1 LRSRLTAPAILCVL
15 AFASVARAEP
25 SELERAR
32 ALFDEAGELERRGQW
47 ILAQERLRAA
57 LRIRETPHLRY
68 ALGWALE
75 NGDRLVDARTE
86 YAVALRLG
94 QRDGAEEVTRL
105 ASARLAEVDRKLP
118 ILQVRVRGA
127 LAPGSHVSVDGREVL
142 VHGEVGN
149 VPVDPGPHTVEVVRR
164 GKATSDQI
172 VTLKPGVLSVVEVRG
187 DEGAVA
193 ADTHASTNPRADAS
207 ARTEADTRGGA
218 TAPWVLVAS
227 GGALSLGAVV
237 LFVSSSGDASARDDA
252 TRRWCDA
259 TACVGGSTA
268 TRAETADAT
277 AYRREAS
284 DAATR
289 GNTKQIVGAILGG
302 VGLVGIATGAYLL
315 LTGRERDDRPSPM
328 AKARL
333 AEHAEGSLGASRAEP
348 LIARLRVDAA
358 PLPGGGL
365 AGASLTF

>member
-1 LRSRLTAPAILCVL
+1 VHLRSRLAAPAVLCAL

-47 ILAQERLRAA
+47 PLAQERLRAA

-94 QRDGAEEVTRL
+94 QRDGVEEVSRL

-127 LAPGSHVSVDGREVL
+127 LAPGSRVSVDGREVL
-142 VHGEVGN
+142 VHGDVGN
-149 VPVDPGPHTVEVVRR
+149 VAVDPGPHTVEVVRR
-164 GKATSDQI
+164 GKATTRQT
-172 VTLKPGVLSVVEVRG
+172 VTLEPGVFSVVEVPG
-187 DEGAVA
+187 DEGAIGAGARAGA
-193 ADTHASTNPRADAS
+193 APLGDMLGARAGW
-207 ARTEADTRGGA
+207 RGEADPSAEAAPHAG
-218 TAPWVLVAS
+218 TALPWALVAS
-227 GGALSLGAVV
+227 GGALSLGAVI
-237 LFVSSSGDASARDDA
+237 LFVSSSSDASARDDA

-268 TRAETADAT
+268 TRAETPDAT

-289 GNTKQIVGAILGG
+289 GNTKQIVGAIVGS
-302 VGLVGIATGAYLL
+302 VGLLGIATGAYLL
-315 LTGRERDDRPSPM
+315 VAGRARDDRPSPV
-328 AKARL
+328 AN
-333 AEHAEGSLGASRAEP
+333 
-348 LIARLRVDAA
+348 LRVDGA
-358 PLPGGGL
+358 PLPGGGF
-365 AGASLTF
+365 AGASFTF

>member
-1 LRSRLTAPAILCVL
+1 LAPAVLCAL
-15 AFASVARAEP
+15 AFTSVAHAEP

-47 ILAQERLRAA
+47 PLAQERLRAA

-75 NGDRLVDARTE
+75 SGDRLVDARTE

-94 QRDGAEEVTRL
+94 QRDGVEEVTRL

-127 LAPGSHVSVDGREVL
+127 LAPGSRVSVDGREVVL
-142 VHGEVGN
+142 HGDVGN
-149 VPVDPGPHTVEVVRR
+149 APVDPGPHTVEVVRR
-164 GKATSDQI
+164 GKATTRQT
-172 VTLKPGVLSVVEVRG
+172 VTLEPGVFRVVEVPG
-187 DEGAVA
+187 DEGALGAAGARAA
-193 ADTHASTNPRADAS
+193 ADPRDAVLRAPGGWRTEAS
-207 ARTEADTRGGA
+207 ARGDADTSAAPDTRA
-218 TAPWVLVAS
+218 STAVPWALVAS

-237 LFVSSSGDASARDDA
+237 LFVSSSGDASARDA
-252 TRRWCDA
+252 ASRRWCDA
-259 TACVGGSTA
+259 TACAGGGTA
-268 TRAETADAT
+268 TRAETPDAT

-302 VGLVGIATGAYLL
+302 VGLVGIATGAFLL
-315 LTGRERDDRPSPM
+315 VTGRARDDRPSPM
-328 AKARL
+328 A
-333 AEHAEGSLGASRAEP
+333 S
-348 LIARLRVDAA
+348 LRVDGA
-358 PLPGGGL
+358 PLPGGGF
-365 AGASLTF
+365 AGAAFAF